1 MISMNPISAIAL
13 SGLNAATLRAQG
25 SASNIANMRSNGAL
39 ALADSPTPYT
49 PLEVR
54 QTPMA
59 GGGVTANLAP
69 SSRAAVLSY
78 DPQAPFANA
87 DGYVASPDVD
97 LVDDM
102 LQLATARYSCAA
114 NLAVIHT
121 AEDMTNAVLDM
132 WA

>member
-1 MISMNPISAIAL
+1 MNPISAISL
-13 SGLNAATLRAQG
+13 SGLSAATRRVQA

-39 ALADSPTPYT
+39 AIADGHAPYT

-54 QTPMA
+54 QAPMA
-59 GGGVTANLAP
+59 SGGVAASLAP

-78 DPQAPFANA
+78 DPQAHFANA
-87 DGYVASPDVD
+87 DGYVASPNVD

-102 LQLATARYSCAA
+102 LQLATTRYSFAA

-121 AEDMTNAVLDM
+121 ANDMTNAVLDVR
-132 WA
+132 A

>member
-1 MISMNPISAIAL
+1 MNPASAIAL
-13 SGLNAATLRAQG
+13 SGLNAAMLRVQA

-39 ALADSPTPYT
+39 AAAADPAPYT

-54 QTPMA
+54 QAPMG
-59 GGGVTANLAP
+59 GGGVAATLAP

-87 DGYVASPDVD
+87 DGYVASPNVD

-102 LQLATARYSCAA
+102 LQLATAHYSFAA

-121 AEDMTNAVLDM
+121 ADDMTNAVLDM
-132 WA
+132 RA

>member
-1 MISMNPISAIAL
+1 MNPISAISL
-13 SGLNAATLRAQG
+13 SGLSAATRRVQA

-39 ALADSPTPYT
+39 AIADGPAPYT

-54 QTPMA
+54 QAPMA
-59 GGGVTANLAP
+59 SGGVAASMAP

-78 DPQAPFANA
+78 DPQAHFANA
-87 DGYVASPDVD
+87 DGYVASPNVD

-102 LQLATARYSCAA
+102 LQLATTRYSFAA

-121 AEDMTNAVLDM
+121 ANDMTNAVLDVR
-132 WA
+132 A